1 MDFDLRQ
8 WLLILGP
15 IFIIGVL
22 LHGYFR
28 MRSGQND
35 IKMKLDRRFLSKQGE
50 GDDVDDLSLFKAEL
64 PNGGARL
71 LDSKASTVIPG
82 NDAPLLMDSVELPS
96 MSATSSPDS
105 PETDSPPAFTPEPGP
120 EPGSEP
126 IAEPEESVI
135 AEPEESVVDHS
146 VDDAPAKAPPARQ
159 APKSEADQ
167 SVEEVAE
174 PIRKPEMF
182 VVIYVLALDEPFLGQ
197 GLVEVLLNSGM
208 TFGEMDIFHQ
218 LDDEGAQLFSLAS
231 AVEPGTF
238 NLSSLDEFSTPG
250 ISLFMRVHELAA
262 PLQVLDS
269 MLSVAN
275 RVAQEL
281 NGEVRDET
289 RSVMTPQ
296 TIEHC
301 RQSLT
306 EFLYKHSA

>member
-15 IFIIGVL
+15 IFIIGVM

-35 IKMKLDRRFLSKQGE
+35 IKMKLDRSFLSRQGE
-50 GDDVDDLSLFKAEL
+50 DHVVDDLSLFKAEL

-71 LDSKASTVIPG
+71 LDSKASAVIPA
-82 NDAPLLMDSVELPS
+82 NDVPLLMDSVELPS
-96 MSATSSPDS
+96 ISATSSVDLPK
-105 PETDSPPAFTPEPGP
+105 TDSLPASTPEPIP
-120 EPGSEP
+120 EPEKSA
-126 IAEPEESVI
+126 I
-135 AEPEESVVDHS
+135 DHS
-146 VDDAPAKAPPARQ
+146 VDEVPAKAPPARK
-159 APKSEADQ
+159 APKIEGDQ
-167 SVEEVAE
+167 SDEETAA

-197 GLVEVLLNSGM
+197 GLVEVLLDSGM

-218 LDDEGAQLFSLAS
+218 LNDRGAQLFSLAS

-238 NLSSLDEFSTPG
+238 DLSSLDQFSTPG

-275 RVAQEL
+275 SIAQEL

-296 TIEHC
+296 TKEHC
-301 RQSLT
+301 RESIT
-306 EFLYKHSA
+306 EFLSKHSA

>member
-1 MDFDLRQ
+1 VDFDLRQ

-35 IKMKLDRRFLSKQGE
+35 IKMKLDRSFLSRQGE
-50 GDDVDDLSLFKAEL
+50 DHVVDDLSLFKAEL

-71 LDSKASTVIPG
+71 LDASDV
-82 NDAPLLMDSVELPS
+82 PLLTDSVELPS
-96 MSATSSPDS
+96 ISATSSVDLPK
-105 PETDSPPAFTPEPGP
+105 TDSLPASTPEPIP
-120 EPGSEP
+120 EPEKSA
-126 IAEPEESVI
+126 I
-135 AEPEESVVDHS
+135 DHS
-146 VDDAPAKAPPARQ
+146 VDEVPAKAPPARK
-159 APKSEADQ
+159 APKIEEDQ
-167 SVEEVAE
+167 SDEETAA

-197 GLVEVLLNSGM
+197 GLVEVMLDSGM

-218 LDDEGAQLFSLAS
+218 LNDRGAQLFSLAS

-238 NLSSLDEFSTPG
+238 DLSSLDQFSTPG

>member
-35 IKMKLDRRFLSKQGE
+35 IKMKLDRSFLSRQGE
-50 GDDVDDLSLFKAEL
+50 DHVVDDLSLFKAEL

-71 LDSKASTVIPG
+71 LDSKASAVISAS
-82 NDAPLLMDSVELPS
+82 DVPLLTDSVELPS
-96 MSATSSPDS
+96 ISATSSVDLPK
-105 PETDSPPAFTPEPGP
+105 TDSLPASTPEPIP
-120 EPGSEP
+120 EPEKSA
-126 IAEPEESVI
+126 I
-135 AEPEESVVDHS
+135 DHS
-146 VDDAPAKAPPARQ
+146 VDEVPAKAPPARK
-159 APKSEADQ
+159 APKIEEDQ
-167 SVEEVAE
+167 SDEETAA

-197 GLVEVLLNSGM
+197 GLVEVLLDSGM

-218 LDDEGAQLFSLAS
+218 LDDRGAQLFSLAS

-238 NLSSLDEFSTPG
+238 DLSSLDQFSTPG

>member
-35 IKMKLDRRFLSKQGE
+35 IKMKLDPSFLSRQGE
-50 GDDVDDLSLFKAEL
+50 DHVVDDLSLFKAEL

-71 LDSKASTVIPG
+71 LDSKASAVISA
-82 NDAPLLMDSVELPS
+82 DDVPLLIDSVELPS
-96 MSATSSPDS
+96 ISATSSVDRPK
-105 PETDSPPAFTPEPGP
+105 TDSLPASTPEPIPAP
-120 EPGSEP
+120 EKSA
-126 IAEPEESVI
+126 I
-135 AEPEESVVDHS
+135 DHS
-146 VDDAPAKAPPARQ
+146 VDEVPAKAPPARK
-159 APKSEADQ
+159 APKIEEDQ
-167 SVEEVAE
+167 SDEETAA

-197 GLVEVLLNSGM
+197 GLVEVLLDSGM

-218 LDDEGAQLFSLAS
+218 LDDRGAQLFSLAS

-238 NLSSLDEFSTPG
+238 DLSSLDQFSTPG

-262 PLQVLDS
+262 PLEVLDS

>member
-1 MDFDLRQ
+1 VDFDLRQ

-35 IKMKLDRRFLSKQGE
+35 IKMKLDRSFLSRQGE
-50 GDDVDDLSLFKAEL
+50 DHVVDDLSLFKAEL

-71 LDSKASTVIPG
+71 LDSKASAVISAS
-82 NDAPLLMDSVELPS
+82 DVPLLTDSVELPS
-96 MSATSSPDS
+96 ISATSSVDLPK
-105 PETDSPPAFTPEPGP
+105 TDSLPASTPEPIP
-120 EPGSEP
+120 EPEKSA
-126 IAEPEESVI
+126 I
-135 AEPEESVVDHS
+135 DHS
-146 VDDAPAKAPPARQ
+146 VDEVPAKAPPARK
-159 APKSEADQ
+159 APKIEEDQ
-167 SVEEVAE
+167 SDEETAA

-197 GLVEVLLNSGM
+197 GLVEVMLDSGM

-218 LDDEGAQLFSLAS
+218 LNDRGAQLFSLAS

-238 NLSSLDEFSTPG
+238 DLSSLDQFSTPG

>member
-35 IKMKLDRRFLSKQGE
+35 IKMKLDRSFLSRQGE
-50 GDDVDDLSLFKAEL
+50 DHVVDDLSLFKAEL

-71 LDSKASTVIPG
+71 LDSKASAVISAS
-82 NDAPLLMDSVELPS
+82 DVPLLTDSVELPS
-96 MSATSSPDS
+96 ISATSSVDLPK
-105 PETDSPPAFTPEPGP
+105 TDSLPASTPEPIP
-120 EPGSEP
+120 EPEKSA
-126 IAEPEESVI
+126 I
-135 AEPEESVVDHS
+135 DHS
-146 VDDAPAKAPPARQ
+146 VDEVPAKAPPARK
-159 APKSEADQ
+159 APKIEEDQ
-167 SVEEVAE
+167 SDEETAA

-197 GLVEVLLNSGM
+197 GLVEVMLDSGM

-218 LDDEGAQLFSLAS
+218 LNDRGAQLFSLAS

-238 NLSSLDEFSTPG
+238 DLSSLDQFSTPG

-262 PLQVLDS
+262 PLEVLDS

-296 TIEHC
+296 TKEHC
-301 RQSLT
+301 RQSIK
-306 EFLYKHSA
+306 EFLFKHSA

>member
-35 IKMKLDRRFLSKQGE
+35 IKMKLDRSFLSRQGE
-50 GDDVDDLSLFKAEL
+50 DHVVDDLSLFKAEL

-71 LDSKASTVIPG
+71 LDSKASAVISAS
-82 NDAPLLMDSVELPS
+82 DVPLLTDSVELPS
-96 MSATSSPDS
+96 ISATSSVDIPK
-105 PETDSPPAFTPEPGP
+105 TDSLPASTPEPIP
-120 EPGSEP
+120 EPEKSA
-126 IAEPEESVI
+126 I
-135 AEPEESVVDHS
+135 DHS
-146 VDDAPAKAPPARQ
+146 VDEVPAKAPPARK
-159 APKSEADQ
+159 APKIEEDQ
-167 SVEEVAE
+167 SDEETAA

-197 GLVEVLLNSGM
+197 GLVEVMLDSGM

-218 LDDEGAQLFSLAS
+218 LNDRGAQLFSLAS

-238 NLSSLDEFSTPG
+238 DLSSLDQFSTPG

>member
-35 IKMKLDRRFLSKQGE
+35 IKMKLDRSFLSRQGE
-50 GDDVDDLSLFKAEL
+50 DHVVDDLSLFKAEL

-71 LDSKASTVIPG
+71 LDSKASAVISA
-82 NDAPLLMDSVELPS
+82 DDVPLLMDSVELPS
-96 MSATSSPDS
+96 ISATSSVDRPK
-105 PETDSPPAFTPEPGP
+105 TDSLPASTPEPIP
-120 EPGSEP
+120 
-126 IAEPEESVI
+126 EPEESAI
-135 AEPEESVVDHS
+135 DHS
-146 VDDAPAKAPPARQ
+146 VDEVPAKAPPARK
-159 APKSEADQ
+159 APKIEEDQ
-167 SVEEVAE
+167 SDEETAA

-197 GLVEVLLNSGM
+197 GLVEVLLDSGM

-218 LDDEGAQLFSLAS
+218 LDDRGAQLFSLAS

-238 NLSSLDEFSTPG
+238 DVSSLDQFSTPG

-262 PLQVLDS
+262 PLEVLDS

>member
-71 LDSKASTVIPG
+71 LDSKASPVIPG
-82 NDAPLLMDSVELPS
+82 NDAPLLMHSVELPS

-120 EPGSEP
+120 EPV
-126 IAEPEESVI
+126 AEPEESVI

-146 VDDAPAKAPPARQ
+146 VDEAPAKAPPARK

-167 SVEEVAE
+167 SVEEVAV

>member
-35 IKMKLDRRFLSKQGE
+35 IKMKLDRSFLSRKGE
-50 GDDVDDLSLFKAEL
+50 DHAVDDLRLFKAEL

-71 LDSKASTVIPG
+71 LDSKAGAVIPG
-82 NDAPLLMDSVELPS
+82 NDVPLLMDSVELPS
-96 MSATSSPDS
+96 MSATSSVDLPK
-105 PETDSPPAFTPEPGP
+105 TDSLPASTPEPIP
-120 EPGSEP
+120 
-126 IAEPEESVI
+126 EPEESAI
-135 AEPEESVVDHS
+135 DHS
-146 VDDAPAKAPPARQ
+146 VDEAPAKAPPARK
-159 APKSEADQ
+159 APKIEEDQ
-167 SVEEVAE
+167 SDEETAA
-174 PIRKPEMF
+174 PSAKPEMF

-197 GLVEVLLNSGM
+197 GLVEVLLDSGM

-218 LDDEGAQLFSLAS
+218 LDDRGAQLFSLAS

-238 NLSSLDEFSTPG
+238 DLSSLDQFSTPG

-269 MLSVAN
+269 MLSVAD

>member
-28 MRSGQND
+28 MRSGQNE
-35 IKMKLDRRFLSKQGE
+35 IKMKLDPSFLSRQGE
-50 GDDVDDLSLFKAEL
+50 DHVVDELSLFKAEL

-71 LDSKASTVIPG
+71 LDSKAGAVIPG
-82 NDAPLLMDSVELPS
+82 NDVPLLTDSVELPS
-96 MSATSSPDS
+96 MSATSSVDLPK
-105 PETDSPPAFTPEPGP
+105 TDPLPAFTPEPI
-120 EPGSEP
+120 S
-126 IAEPEESVI
+126 EPEEPAI
-135 AEPEESVVDHS
+135 DHS
-146 VDDAPAKAPPARQ
+146 VDEAPAKAPPARK
-159 APKSEADQ
+159 APKIEEDQ
-167 SVEEVAE
+167 SAEETAA

-197 GLVEVLLNSGM
+197 GLVEVLLDSGM
-208 TFGEMDIFHQ
+208 IFGEMDIFHQ
-218 LDDEGAQLFSLAS
+218 LDDRGEQLFSLAS

-238 NLSSLDEFSTPG
+238 NLSSLDQFSTPG
-250 ISLFMRVHELAA
+250 VSLFMRVHELEA

-275 RVAQEL
+275 MVAQEL

>member
-35 IKMKLDRRFLSKQGE
+35 IKMKLDRSFLSRQGE
-50 GDDVDDLSLFKAEL
+50 DHVVDDLSLFKAEL

-71 LDSKASTVIPG
+71 LDSKASAVISAS
-82 NDAPLLMDSVELPS
+82 DVPLLTDSVELPS
-96 MSATSSPDS
+96 ISATSSVDLPK
-105 PETDSPPAFTPEPGP
+105 TDSLPASTPEPIP
-120 EPGSEP
+120 EPEKSA
-126 IAEPEESVI
+126 I
-135 AEPEESVVDHS
+135 DHS
-146 VDDAPAKAPPARQ
+146 VDEVPAKAPPARK
-159 APKSEADQ
+159 APKIEEDQ
-167 SVEEVAE
+167 STKETAA

-197 GLVEVLLNSGM
+197 GLVEVLLDSGM

-218 LDDEGAQLFSLAS
+218 LDDRGAQLFSLAS

-238 NLSSLDEFSTPG
+238 NLSSLDQFSTPG

>member
-22 LHGYFR
+22 MHGYFR
-28 MRSGQND
+28 MRSGQNE
-35 IKMKLDRRFLSKQGE
+35 IKMKLDPSFLSRQGE
-50 GDDVDDLSLFKAEL
+50 DHVVDELSLFKAEL

-71 LDSKASTVIPG
+71 LDSKAGAVIPG
-82 NDAPLLMDSVELPS
+82 NDVPLLTDSVELPS
-96 MSATSSPDS
+96 MSATSSVDLPK
-105 PETDSPPAFTPEPGP
+105 TDPLPAFTPEPI
-120 EPGSEP
+120 S
-126 IAEPEESVI
+126 EPEEPAI
-135 AEPEESVVDHS
+135 DHS
-146 VDDAPAKAPPARQ
+146 VDEAPAKAPPARK
-159 APKSEADQ
+159 APKIEEDQ
-167 SVEEVAE
+167 SAEETAA

-197 GLVEVLLNSGM
+197 GLVEVLLDSGM
-208 TFGEMDIFHQ
+208 IFGEMDIFHQ
-218 LDDEGAQLFSLAS
+218 LDDRGEQLFSLAS

-238 NLSSLDEFSTPG
+238 NLSSLDQFSTPG
-250 ISLFMRVHELAA
+250 VSLFMRVHELEA

-275 RVAQEL
+275 MVAQEL

>member
-35 IKMKLDRRFLSKQGE
+35 IKMKLDRSFLSRQGE
-50 GDDVDDLSLFKAEL
+50 DHVVDDLSLFKAEL

-71 LDSKASTVIPG
+71 LDSKASAVISA
-82 NDAPLLMDSVELPS
+82 DDVPLLIDSVELPS
-96 MSATSSPDS
+96 ISATSSVDRPK
-105 PETDSPPAFTPEPGP
+105 TDSLPASTPEPIP
-120 EPGSEP
+120 EPEKSA
-126 IAEPEESVI
+126 I
-135 AEPEESVVDHS
+135 DHS
-146 VDDAPAKAPPARQ
+146 VDEVPAKAPPARK
-159 APKSEADQ
+159 APKIEEDQ
-167 SVEEVAE
+167 SDEETAA

-197 GLVEVLLNSGM
+197 GLVEVLLDSGM

-218 LDDEGAQLFSLAS
+218 LDDRGAQLFSLAS

-238 NLSSLDEFSTPG
+238 DLSSLDQFSTPG

-262 PLQVLDS
+262 PLEVLDS

>member
-1 MDFDLRQ
+1 VDFDLRQ

-35 IKMKLDRRFLSKQGE
+35 IKMKLDRSFLSRQGE
-50 GDDVDDLSLFKAEL
+50 DHVVDDLSLFKAEL

-71 LDSKASTVIPG
+71 LDSKASAVISA
-82 NDAPLLMDSVELPS
+82 DDVPLLIDSVELPS
-96 MSATSSPDS
+96 ISATSSVDRPK
-105 PETDSPPAFTPEPGP
+105 TDSLPASTPEPIPAP
-120 EPGSEP
+120 EKSA
-126 IAEPEESVI
+126 I
-135 AEPEESVVDHS
+135 DHS
-146 VDDAPAKAPPARQ
+146 VDEVPAKAPPARK
-159 APKSEADQ
+159 APKIEEDQ
-167 SVEEVAE
+167 SDEETAA

-197 GLVEVLLNSGM
+197 GLVEVLLDSGM

-218 LDDEGAQLFSLAS
+218 LNDRGAQLFSLAS

-238 NLSSLDEFSTPG
+238 DLSSLDQFSTPG

-262 PLQVLDS
+262 PLEVLDS

>member
-1 MDFDLRQ
+1 VDYDLRQ

-15 IFIIGVL
+15 VIVIGVL

-35 IKMKLDRRFLSKQGE
+35 IKMKLDRRFLSRQ
-50 GDDVDDLSLFKAEL
+50 GDDHNVDDLSLFKAEL
-64 PNGGARL
+64 PNGGARHV
-71 LDSKASTVIPG
+71 DPKVVTPE

-96 MSATSSPDS
+96 ISATSSVDL
-105 PETDSPPAFTPEPGP
+105 PEPGP
-120 EPGSEP
+120 LPESTPEP
-126 IAEPEESVI
+126 ITEPEESAI
-135 AEPEESVVDHS
+135 GHS
-146 VDDAPAKAPPARQ
+146 VDPAPAKTPPARR
-159 APKSEADQ
+159 APRIGEDQ
-167 SVEEVAE
+167 STEKIAE

-197 GLVEVLLNSGM
+197 GLLEVLLNSGM
-208 TFGEMDIFHQ
+208 TFGEMNIFHQ
-218 LDDEGAQLFSLAS
+218 LDDQGAQLFSLAS

-238 NLSSLDEFSTPG
+238 NLSSLDQFSTPG
-250 ISLFMRVHELAA
+250 VSLFMRVHELEA
-262 PLQVLDS
+262 PLRVLDS
-269 MLSVAN
+269 MLSVADK
-275 RVAQEL
+275 VAQEL

>member
-35 IKMKLDRRFLSKQGE
+35 IKMKLDRSFLSRQGE
-50 GDDVDDLSLFKAEL
+50 DHVVDDLSLFKAEL

-71 LDSKASTVIPG
+71 LDSKASAVISA
-82 NDAPLLMDSVELPS
+82 DDVPLLMDSVELPS
-96 MSATSSPDS
+96 ISATSSVDRPK
-105 PETDSPPAFTPEPGP
+105 TDSLPASTPEPIP
-120 EPGSEP
+120 APARKSA
-126 IAEPEESVI
+126 I
-135 AEPEESVVDHS
+135 DHS
-146 VDDAPAKAPPARQ
+146 VDEVPAKAPPARK
-159 APKSEADQ
+159 APKIEEDQ
-167 SVEEVAE
+167 SDEETAA

-197 GLVEVLLNSGM
+197 GLVEVLLDSGM

-218 LDDEGAQLFSLAS
+218 LDDRGAQLFSLAS

-238 NLSSLDEFSTPG
+238 DLSSLDQFSTPG

-262 PLQVLDS
+262 PLEVLDS

>member
-71 LDSKASTVIPG
+71 LDSKASPVIPG

-105 PETDSPPAFTPEPGP
+105 PETDSPSAFTPEPGP
-120 EPGSEP
+120 EP
-126 IAEPEESVI
+126 I

-159 APKSEADQ
+159 APKSQADQ
-167 SVEEVAE
+167 SVEEVAV

>member
-35 IKMKLDRRFLSKQGE
+35 IKMKLDRSFLSRQGE
-50 GDDVDDLSLFKAEL
+50 DHVVDDLSLFKAEL

-71 LDSKASTVIPG
+71 LDSKASAVISA
-82 NDAPLLMDSVELPS
+82 DDVPLLIDSVELPS
-96 MSATSSPDS
+96 ISATSSVDRPK
-105 PETDSPPAFTPEPGP
+105 TDSLPASTPEPIP
-120 EPGSEP
+120 EPEKSA
-126 IAEPEESVI
+126 I
-135 AEPEESVVDHS
+135 DHS
-146 VDDAPAKAPPARQ
+146 VDEVPAKAPPARK
-159 APKSEADQ
+159 APKIEEDQ
-167 SVEEVAE
+167 SDEETAA

-197 GLVEVLLNSGM
+197 GLVEVLLDSGM

-218 LDDEGAQLFSLAS
+218 LDDRGAQLFSLAS

-238 NLSSLDEFSTPG
+238 DLSSLDQFSTPG

-275 RVAQEL
+275 RIAQEL

>member
-1 MDFDLRQ
+1 VDYDLRQ

-15 IFIIGVL
+15 VIVIGVL

-35 IKMKLDRRFLSKQGE
+35 IKMKLDRRFLSRQ
-50 GDDVDDLSLFKAEL
+50 GDDHNVDDLSLFKAEL
-64 PNGGARL
+64 PNGGARHV
-71 LDSKASTVIPG
+71 DPKVVTPE
-82 NDAPLLMDSVELPS
+82 NDVPLLMDSVELPS
-96 MSATSSPDS
+96 ISATSSVDL
-105 PETDSPPAFTPEPGP
+105 PEPGP
-120 EPGSEP
+120 LPESTPEP
-126 IAEPEESVI
+126 ITEPEESAI
-135 AEPEESVVDHS
+135 GHS
-146 VDDAPAKAPPARQ
+146 VDPAPAKTPPARR
-159 APKSEADQ
+159 APRIGEDQ
-167 SVEEVAE
+167 STEKIAE

-208 TFGEMDIFHQ
+208 TFGEMNIFHQ
-218 LDDEGAQLFSLAS
+218 LDDQGAQLFSLAS

-238 NLSSLDEFSTPG
+238 NLSSLDQFSTPG
-250 ISLFMRVHELAA
+250 VSLFMRVHELEA
-262 PLQVLDS
+262 PLRVLDS
-269 MLSVAN
+269 MLSVAG

>member
-8 WLLILGP
+8 WLLIMGP
-15 IFIIGVL
+15 IFIVGVL

-28 MRSGQND
+28 MRSGQNE
-35 IKMKLDRRFLSKQGE
+35 IKMKLDRRFLSRQGE
-50 GDDVDDLSLFKAEL
+50 DHVVDELSLFKAEL
-64 PNGGARL
+64 PNGGARH
-71 LDSKASTVIPG
+71 LDPKAGAVTPG
-82 NDAPLLMDSVELPS
+82 DDVPLLVDSVELPS
-96 MSATSSPDS
+96 MSATSSVDLPK
-105 PETDSPPAFTPEPGP
+105 TDPLPASTPEPV
-120 EPGSEP
+120 
-126 IAEPEESVI
+126 AEPEETTI
-135 AEPEESVVDHS
+135 DHS
-146 VDDAPAKAPPARQ
+146 VDGAPAKAPPARK
-159 APKSEADQ
+159 APKIGEDPPA
-167 SVEEVAE
+167 EETAV

-182 VVIYVLALDEPFLGQ
+182 VVIYVLALDEPFPGQ

-218 LDDEGAQLFSLAS
+218 LDDRGAQLFSLAS
-231 AVEPGTF
+231 ALEPGTF
-238 NLSSLDEFSTPG
+238 NLSSLDQFSTPG
-250 ISLFMRVHELAA
+250 VTLFMRVHELAA

-269 MLSVAN
+269 MLSVADK
-275 RVAQEL
+275 VAQEL

>member
-35 IKMKLDRRFLSKQGE
+35 IKMKLDRSFLSRQGE
-50 GDDVDDLSLFKAEL
+50 DHVVDDLSLFKAEL

-71 LDSKASTVIPG
+71 LDSKAGAVIPG
-82 NDAPLLMDSVELPS
+82 DDVPLLMDSVELPS
-96 MSATSSPDS
+96 MSATSSVDLPK
-105 PETDSPPAFTPEPGP
+105 TDSLPASTPEPIP
-120 EPGSEP
+120 EPEKSA
-126 IAEPEESVI
+126 I
-135 AEPEESVVDHS
+135 DHS
-146 VDDAPAKAPPARQ
+146 VDEVPAKAPPARK
-159 APKSEADQ
+159 APKIEEDQ
-167 SVEEVAE
+167 SDEETAA

-197 GLVEVLLNSGM
+197 GLVEVLLDSGM

-218 LDDEGAQLFSLAS
+218 LDDRGAQLFSLAS

-238 NLSSLDEFSTPG
+238 DLSSLDQFSTPG

-262 PLQVLDS
+262 PLEVLDS

>member
-35 IKMKLDRRFLSKQGE
+35 IKMKLDRSFLSRQGE
-50 GDDVDDLSLFKAEL
+50 DHVVDDLSLFKAEL

-71 LDSKASTVIPG
+71 LDSKASAVIST
-82 NDAPLLMDSVELPS
+82 DDVPLLMDSVELPS
-96 MSATSSPDS
+96 ISATSSVDRPK
-105 PETDSPPAFTPEPGP
+105 TDSLPASTPEPIP
-120 EPGSEP
+120 EPEKSA
-126 IAEPEESVI
+126 I
-135 AEPEESVVDHS
+135 DHS
-146 VDDAPAKAPPARQ
+146 VDEVPAKAPPARK
-159 APKSEADQ
+159 APKIEEDQ
-167 SVEEVAE
+167 SDEETAA
-174 PIRKPEMF
+174 PLRKPEMF

-197 GLVEVLLNSGM
+197 GLVEVLLDSGM
-208 TFGEMDIFHQ
+208 TFGEMNIFHQ
-218 LDDEGAQLFSLAS
+218 LDDRGAQLFSLAS

-238 NLSSLDEFSTPG
+238 DLSSLDQFSTPG
-250 ISLFMRVHELAA
+250 ISLFMRVHELAE
-262 PLQVLDS
+262 PLEVLDS